1 MRSALKIGFCC
12 VLLGGMIAAL
22 WYRQRANDRLTVEIE
37 SLRRQTSDLGLLQA
51 DNQRLIAAAP
61 DRAEA
66 ARKKREELGRL
77 QAQISAWKNQ
87 IEGLERRRE
96 QASQRPAPTPR
107 PETPLVPLPGMMTL
121 GSIQNVGR
129 DTPAHLAQTKIWAFL
144 HQDWQALA
152 DMNAFEP
159 EALAQFDAAFAKLS
173 AAEQMKFGN
182 PVRMATMLAFKSDE
196 SPPPPSAAQ
205 LAGPAM
211 TVVAE
216 NVIGPDDVDV
226 VSRTQI
232 SADKTRDHPPVRVH
246 RFPDGWKFVPP
257 PASAEERKVAIDAIP
272 PTQRKVLSRD

>member
-1 MRSALKIGFCC
+1 MRTALKIGFCC

-22 WYRQRANDRLTVEIE
+22 WYRHRANSRLATEIE
-37 SLRRQTSDLGLLQA
+37 SLRRQTSDLGVLQA

-77 QAQISAWKNQ
+77 QTQISVWKNQ
-87 IEGLERRRE
+87 IEALERRRE
-96 QASQRPAPTPR
+96 QASQRPAPTQR
-107 PETPLVPLPGMMTL
+107 PETPPLVPLPGMMTL

-129 DTPAHLAQTKIWAFL
+129 DTPAHLVQTKLWAL
-144 HQDWQALA
+144 VHKDWQTLA
-152 DMNAFEP
+152 DTWAWPP
-159 EALAQFDAAFAKLS
+159 ETLAHFDAAFARLSPAEQMRFGNPMRMAMMLAFESANSSWPS
-173 AAEQMKFGN
+173 AAE
-182 PVRMATMLAFKSDE
+182 
-196 SPPPPSAAQ
+196 